1 MGYCVLHLEK
11 AKGADSGMSAH
22 IERTILP
29 KNIDPTRTHLNREL
43 IEFPDGVRNRT
54 VAIRHRLDTAGLKR
68 KIGKNQV
75 QAIRIVLSGTHEDM
89 ARMENEGRL
98 GEWCDDSV
106 AWLRETYGADNLVS
120 AVLHMDEET
129 PHIHATVV
137 PIVQGERRKQKKEE
151 NAKRRYRTKAT
162 APRLCADEMMSR
174 ANLIRYQDTYAEHM
188 AKYGLKRGVR
198 GSVAKHLSTHEYY
211 RSLITQGEDI
221 QANIA
226 NLLARE
232 AEARR
237 IIEEAEQAKM
247 VIGEAAYARQELA
260 RIKAEA
266 KTVELKNSAAKTA
279 TAALN
284 GINSLLGG
292 NKVNRLESENRQ
304 LHDEVTEL
312 KGSIEQMR
320 TDMQKKKESHVAER
334 LRASEQHQ
342 REIGNLR
349 RIIDK
354 AKEWFPM
361 LAEFFRIERLCRSVG
376 LSERHTDEL
385 LQGKVLVVTGKLHSD
400 EYRRSFAVEKARLQ
414 VGREERDGK
423 TVLDLIVDKVPIAT
437 WFKEKWE
444 KKIEQKSMF
453 CKMNR
458 KIRL

>member
-11 AKGADSGMSAH
+11 AKGADNGMSAH
-22 IERTILP
+22 IERTIVP

-43 IEFPDGVRNRT
+43 VKFPDGVDNRT
-54 VAIRHRLDTAGLKR
+54 AAIRHRLDTAGLKR

-98 GEWCDDSV
+98 GEWCYDSV
-106 AWLRETYGADNLVS
+106 AWLRETYGAENLVS

-151 NAKRRYRTKAT
+151 NARRRYRAKAP
-162 APRLCADEMMSR
+162 APRLCADEVMSR
-174 ANLIRYQDTYAEHM
+174 ASLIRYQDTYAEHM
-188 AKYGLKRGVR
+188 EKYGLKRGVR
-198 GSVAKHLSTHEYY
+198 GSLAKHLSTHEYY

-221 QANIA
+221 QANVVT
-226 NLLARE
+226 LLARE

-237 IIEEAEQAKM
+237 IIEEAEQAK
-247 VIGEAAYARQELA
+247 QELA
-260 RIKAEA
+260 RIKAET

-292 NKVNRLESENRQ
+292 NKVSRLESENRQ
-304 LHDEVTEL
+304 LYGEVAEL
-312 KGSIEQMR
+312 KESIGQMR
-320 TDMQKKKESHVAER
+320 TDMQKMKDSHTEEL
-334 LRASEQHQ
+334 LRASGQHQ
-342 REIGNLR
+342 REIGNLM

-354 AKEWFPM
+354 AREWFPM
-361 LAEFFRIERLCRSVG
+361 LAEFLRIERLCRSVG
-376 LSERHTDEL
+376 LPEKHTDEL
-385 LQGKVLVVTGKLHSD
+385 LQGKVLVVTGKLRSE
-400 EYRRSFAVEKARLQ
+400 EYKRSFAVEKSRLQ

-423 TVLDLIVDKVPIAT
+423 TILDLLVDRVPIAV

-444 KKIEQKSMF
+444 KVSV
-453 CKMNR
+453 NR
-458 KIRL
+458 FRKRR